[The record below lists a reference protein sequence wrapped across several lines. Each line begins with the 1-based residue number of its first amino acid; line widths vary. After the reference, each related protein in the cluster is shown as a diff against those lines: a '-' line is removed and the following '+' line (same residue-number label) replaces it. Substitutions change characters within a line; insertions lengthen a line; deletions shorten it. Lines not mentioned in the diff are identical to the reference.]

1 MVDGMSFIYLKLDMS
16 HCDLK
21 PANILKINDD
31 YDIKITDFGT
41 SNIILKNSIR

>member
-1 MVDGMSFIYLKLDMS
+1 MADGLSFMYLKLDMS

-21 PANILKINDD
+21 PANILKINDE

-41 SNIILKNSIR
+41 SRILNLNSKR